1 MPLPVISFD
10 TVMFMLRDDEWK
22 GREEAREERPR
33 SQSEVREGRC

>member
-22 GREEAREERPR
+22 GREEKKQERR
-33 SQSEVREGRC
+33 GLAVRVR